1 MLRAYLPITC
11 NSLVPGHILLIRKL
25 EKLCEGEVVLGLLTA
40 KALKGYK
47 KEKMKWEDRK
57 FILSQITYADIVPQD
72 SLDPTEN
79 IKLYKCNAL
88 ASGDGFE
95 KEEEDA
101 IRHLGLT
108 KLSLMSGHSLHSS
121 DLS

>member
-1 MLRAYLPITC
+1 M
-11 NSLVPGHILLIRKL
+11 
-25 EKLCEGEVVLGLLTA
+25 GLLTS

-95 KEEEDA
+95 KEEEEA
-101 IRHLGLT
+101 IRKLGLT
-108 KLSLMSGHSLHSS
+108 KLALMSGHPLHSS